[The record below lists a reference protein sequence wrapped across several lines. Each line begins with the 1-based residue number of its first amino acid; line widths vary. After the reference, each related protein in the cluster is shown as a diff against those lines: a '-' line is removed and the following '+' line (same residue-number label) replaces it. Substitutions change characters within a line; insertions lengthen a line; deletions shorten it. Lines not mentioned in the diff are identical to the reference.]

1 MHNPQPRPHWRRKGG
16 PDARR
21 LRDSDPGAQALTT
34 GGGIGRPRSCGGV
47 YQAPTGGDGELVCV
61 GGRTQSIWLR
71 SPWLRAGARLV
82 HDADR
87 DHRLAAPVSDAIQA
101 GRSRAVVSARVR
113 PSGHALVGRAGP
125 AAPAGT
131 AVCRRRG
138 GGFDGDADLGCLTLR
153 LLGDTAIGGGAQA
166 PRHDVRI
173 WVTAARGRRGARLPA
188 RHDTLPADGPVPAGH
203 AAAVRQGFVAYERL
217 REIGAASLHYLCPM
231 RLNGNPRI
239 VAIHR
244 APVHARRA
252 LKAHPD
258 GIWLRDVLPPT
269 KRIRTTWDL
278 EVTVRPITR
287 AAADTTPV
295 RTRLIIVAGPQGT
308 QRPYLTD
315 LAATHWTPDALRELY
330 RLRWQVELLF
340 KELTQDLNLGVLPT
354 KDPHAVQIFVWA
366 SLIALAVSRTVS
378 ACFHPLRLWVGLAA
392 HLRPRLVTRALRATI
407 RLLAA
412 ALTGPRHLARLLLP
426 HFVSELLRDIYS
438 PDTER
443 PDSFSRL

>member
-1 MHNPQPRPHWRRKGG
+1 MRVDYATLIPALKHLLPEEDLDDLGRAVAFIKRLREVTASWFVWAVVLSRFGYGRPGFEQARDWYTTLTGITVWPRPFQMRFKQVEAVRLFRRAFDQAVTRWWDVPGRQH
-16 PDARR
+16 PLARR
-21 LRDSDPGAQALTT
+21 FADVVVVDSTVMQISDA
-34 GGGIGRPRSCGGV
+34 
-47 YQAPTGGDGELVCV
+47 
-61 GGRTQSIWLR
+61 LR
-71 SPWLRAGARLV
+71 SVCWGTRLSAAELKLLV
-82 HDADR
+82 TMSVFGSLP
-87 DHRLAAPVSDAIQA
+87 LAAD
-101 GRSRAVVSARVR
+101 VVPGYQHDMTLFPPMARF
-113 PSGHALVGRAGP
+113 
-125 AAPAGT
+125 
-131 AVCRRRG
+131 RR
-138 GGFDGDADLGCLTLR
+138 
-153 LLGDTAIGGGAQA
+153 
-166 PRHDVRI
+166 
-173 WVTAARGRRGARLPA
+173 
-188 RHDTLPADGPVPAGH
+188 DTLLLFDK
-203 AAAVRQGFVAYERL
+203 GFVAYERL

-239 VAIHR
+239 MAIHR

-378 ACFHPLRLWVGLAA
+378 ACFHPLRLSVGLAA

-443 PDSFSRL
+443 PDSFSRLRPLLA